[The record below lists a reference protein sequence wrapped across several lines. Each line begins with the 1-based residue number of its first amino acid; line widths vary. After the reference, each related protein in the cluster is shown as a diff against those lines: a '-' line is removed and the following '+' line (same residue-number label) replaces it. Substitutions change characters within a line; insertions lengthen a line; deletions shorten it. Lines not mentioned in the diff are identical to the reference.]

1 MSMQKESAG
10 VECGSGGPAVYP
22 ALATSLLALDALLP
36 RSSTAMG
43 VGRWWTPGRL
53 KRWKL
58 RDTPGSKRPFRV
70 GALNTAVDRPD
81 AHHRPRPGF
90 LAGLRLVPTDA
101 SRQFPI
107 SSASHARWRAAIYK
121 PAALI
126 IQEDVLFVHVHVLS
140 CQRGFNKVRAV
151 ASPARNPEN
160 VVTGGGRELTAAL
173 VPPSLSPRALTSLG
187 SPSISGGKT

>member
-1 MSMQKESAG
+1 
-10 VECGSGGPAVYP
+10 
-22 ALATSLLALDALLP
+22 
-36 RSSTAMG
+36 MG

-53 KRWKL
+53 KKWKL
-58 RDTPGSKRPFRV
+58 RDTPGSKRLFRV
-70 GALNTAVDRPD
+70 GALNTVVDRPD

-107 SSASHARWRAAIYK
+107 SSPSHARWRAAIYK

-126 IQEDVLFVHVHVLS
+126 IQQGVLCNGLVRVHVLS
-140 CQRGFNKVRAV
+140 CQRGFDKVRAV

-160 VVTGGGRELTAAL
+160 VVAGGERELTAAL